1 MATVTIFRIALTK
14 KSRAFAR
21 DLVRRVLEETEFEA
35 KLIAST
41 GPYSTG
47 ALADS
52 IESDGPTE
60 TLTGISGSV
69 GSHLSYAKVAHNG
82 AKIHVIFPKGAPHVY
97 RFGSRRKPQLHFF
110 WRKVGKSVFMPHVPG
125 SSGKVGISH
134 PGMKGLHYLTDPMRR
149 VARRHGF
156 RVIIRDV

>member
-14 KSRAFAR
+14 KSRTFAKK
-21 DLVRRVLEETEFEA
+21 LVRQVLLETEFEA

-47 ALADS
+47 RLADS
-52 IESDGPTE
+52 IEAQGPTE

-69 GSHLSYAKVAHNG
+69 GSNLSYAKVAHNG

-97 RFGSRRKPQLHFF
+97 RFGSRRRPQLHFF
-110 WRKVGKSVFMPHVPG
+110 WRKVGRAVYMPHIPG
-125 SSGKVGISH
+125 GRSKVGISH
-134 PGMKGLHYLTDPMRR
+134 PGMEGLHYLTDPMRR

-156 RVIIRDV
+156 RVIIRNV